1 MVREFRATASEA
13 TMKGGGWVGFARLL
27 RLLWPADMPGLKLRL
42 GATMALLAGTAML
55 NALVPLLFARLVDS
69 VAAPEQQWPL
79 AAGVFLFGYAGL
91 YWLTRMLNEARWAL
105 FAPIDQRLQ
114 RNLALRAIEHMH
126 GLSIRFH
133 LARKPGQTSRI
144 LDNGLRGLRELLFDA
159 VFLILPLGSEIVF
172 VTVVM
177 LFAVDSVFA
186 AILATAL
193 ALYGIVLVTGSN
205 RLRVHQRRAVETG
218 SRAHGEAV
226 DSLLNFEA
234 VKLFGNEGYVA
245 FHYDQSLGE
254 VESLTVRSLTF
265 RSVLGM
271 AMMTIIAV
279 AMGLILWL
287 AVDRVRAGAM
297 SVGELVLVNTYLLQL
312 IRPMERLGNLY
323 RSIKQ
328 ALVDL
333 EQLQHLMDERPE
345 IVDRPDAVPLRDGPG
360 ELAFENVSFQ
370 YGPGRGAL
378 RGVSFAARPGQT
390 LAIVGPTGAG
400 KSTIARLL
408 FRFYDVDG
416 GRITVDGQDI
426 RDITQASLRRA
437 LAAVPQDTVLFNDT
451 IADNIRFG
459 RPGASDAEIEEAAR
473 AAELHDFIMALP
485 QDYRTIVGERGLK
498 LSGGEKQRVALAR
511 SILRRP
517 RVVVLDEATSS
528 LDSRTEA
535 TVQRNLS
542 GAFGETTRLIIAHR
556 LSTVVD
562 ADEIV
567 VLDRGRIV
575 ERGTH
580 AALVARGGFY
590 AALWQAQSQAA
601 DPEAAERD
609 LLAGRI

>member
-1 MVREFRATASEA
+1 MAREFRTTSSEA
-13 TMKGGGWVGFARLL
+13 AMKGGGWAGLGRLL

-69 VAAPEQQWPL
+69 VAAPGRQW
-79 AAGVFLFGYAGL
+79 AVAGGVFLAGYVGL
-91 YWLTRMLNEARWAL
+91 YWITRLLNESRWAL

-144 LDNGLRGLRELLFDA
+144 LDNGLRGLREILFDA

-177 LFAVDSVFA
+177 LFAVDWVFA
-186 AILATAL
+186 AILAAAL
-193 ALYGIVLVTGSN
+193 TLYGIVLVAGSN

-234 VKLFGNEGYVA
+234 VKLFGNEGHVA
-245 FHYDQSLGE
+245 AHYDHSLGE

-265 RSVLGM
+265 RSLLGM
-271 AMMTIIAV
+271 AMMTIIAA
-279 AMGLILWL
+279 AMGIILFL
-287 AVDRVRAGAM
+287 AVGRVRAGAM
-297 SVGELVLVNTYLLQL
+297 SVGELVLVNAYLLQL

-328 ALVDL
+328 ALIDL
-333 EQLQHLMDERPE
+333 EQLLHLMDERPE
-345 IVDRPDAVPLRDGPG
+345 IVDRPDAEPLREGPG
-360 ELAFENVSFQ
+360 ELSFEKVSFE

-378 RGVSFAARPGQT
+378 HGVSFTARPGRT

-408 FRFYDVDG
+408 FRFYDVSR
-416 GRITVDGQDI
+416 GRIAVDGHDI
-426 RDITQASLRRA
+426 RRVTQDSLRRA

-451 IADNIRFG
+451 IGDNIRFG
-459 RPGASDAEIEEAAR
+459 RPGADDAAVEEAAR

-485 QDYRTIVGERGLK
+485 LAYRTVVGERGLK

-517 RVVVLDEATSS
+517 RIVVLDEATSS
-528 LDSRTEA
+528 LDSHTEA
-535 TVQRNLS
+535 TVQRNLT
-542 GAFGETTRLIIAHR
+542 GAFGETTRIIIAHR

-562 ADEIV
+562 ADEII

-580 AALVARGGFY
+580 AGLVERDGVY
-590 AALWQAQSQAA
+590 AALWKVQSQAS
-601 DPEAAERD
+601 DPAEAQPD
-609 LLAGRI
+609 LLAGQV

>member
-1 MVREFRATASEA
+1 MAREFRATASA
-13 TMKGGGWVGFARLL
+13 TATKGGGWSGLGRLM
-27 RLLWPADMPGLKLRL
+27 RLLWPAEMPGFKLRL
-42 GATMALLAGTAML
+42 GATMALLAGTALL
-55 NALVPLLFARLVDS
+55 NALVPLLFAGLVDS
-69 VAAPEQQWPL
+69 VAAPQRQWAI
-79 AAGVFLFGYAGL
+79 AAGVFVGGYVGL
-91 YWLTRMLNEARWAL
+91 YWITRILNEARWAL

-133 LARKPGQTSRI
+133 LARKPGQISRI

-159 VFLILPLGSEIVF
+159 VFLILPLGSEILF

-177 LFAVDSVFA
+177 LFAVDPVFA
-186 AILATAL
+186 AILASAL
-193 ALYGIVLVTGSN
+193 ALYGIVLVAGSN

-234 VKLFGNEGYVA
+234 VKLFGNEGHVA
-245 FHYDQSLGE
+245 AHYDRSLGE

-265 RSVLGM
+265 RSLLGM

-279 AMGLILWL
+279 AMGAILWL
-287 AVDRVRAGAM
+287 AVGRVRAGAM
-297 SVGELVLVNTYLLQL
+297 SVGELVLVNAYLLQL

-333 EQLQHLMDERPE
+333 EQLLHLMDERPE
-345 IVDRPDAVPLRDGPG
+345 VVDRPDAVPLGDGPG
-360 ELAFENVSFQ
+360 ELTFEKVSFQ

-378 RGVSFAARPGQT
+378 HGVSFTARPGRT

-400 KSTIARLL
+400 KSTLARLL
-408 FRFYDVDG
+408 FRFYDVERG
-416 GRITVDGQDI
+416 VIAIDGQDI
-426 RDITQASLRRA
+426 RQVTQESLRRA

-451 IADNIRFG
+451 IRDNIRFG
-459 RPGASDAEIEEAAR
+459 RPGASDADVEEAAR
-473 AAELHDFIMALP
+473 AAELHDFITALP
-485 QDYRTIVGERGLK
+485 QGYRTIVGERGLK

-517 RVVVLDEATSS
+517 RIVVLDEATSS

-542 GAFGETTRLIIAHR
+542 GPFGGSTRIIIAHR

-562 ADEIV
+562 ADEII

-575 ERGTH
+575 ERGDH
-580 AALVARGGFY
+580 ASLVERSGFY
-590 AALWQAQSQAA
+590 AALWRAQSQAA
-601 DPEAAERD
+601 DSETAERD
-609 LLAGRI
+609 LLAGGI

>member
-1 MVREFRATASEA
+1 MAREFRTTSSEA
-13 TMKGGGWVGFARLL
+13 AMKGAGWAGVGRLM
-27 RLLWPADMPGLKLRL
+27 RLLWPTDMPGLKLRL
-42 GATMALLAGTAML
+42 GAAMVLLAGTAML

-69 VAAPEQQWPL
+69 VAAPERQW
-79 AAGVFLFGYAGL
+79 AVAGGVFLAGYVGL
-91 YWLTRMLNEARWAL
+91 YWITRLLNESRWAL

-133 LARKPGQTSRI
+133 LARKPGQISRI
-144 LDNGLRGLRELLFDA
+144 LDNGLRGLREILFDA

-177 LFAVDSVFA
+177 LFAVDWVFA
-186 AILATAL
+186 AILAAAL
-193 ALYGIVLVTGSN
+193 TLYGIVLVAGSN

-234 VKLFGNEGYVA
+234 VKLFGNEGHVA
-245 FHYDQSLGE
+245 AHYDHSLGE

-265 RSVLGM
+265 RSLLGM
-271 AMMTIIAV
+271 AMMTIIAA
-279 AMGLILWL
+279 AMGIILFL
-287 AVDRVRAGAM
+287 AVGRVRAGAM
-297 SVGELVLVNTYLLQL
+297 SVGELVLVNAYLLQL

-328 ALVDL
+328 ALIDL
-333 EQLQHLMDERPE
+333 EQLLHLMDERPE
-345 IVDRPDAVPLRDGPG
+345 IVDRPDAEPLREGPG
-360 ELAFENVSFQ
+360 ELSFEKVSFE

-378 RGVSFAARPGQT
+378 HGVSFTARPGRT

-408 FRFYDVDG
+408 FRFYDVSR
-416 GRITVDGQDI
+416 GRIAVDGHDI
-426 RDITQASLRRA
+426 RRVTQDSLRRA

-451 IADNIRFG
+451 IGDNIRFG
-459 RPGASDAEIEEAAR
+459 RPGADDAAVEEAAR

-485 QDYRTIVGERGLK
+485 LAYRTVVGERGLK

-517 RVVVLDEATSS
+517 RIVVLDEATSS
-528 LDSRTEA
+528 LDSHTEA
-535 TVQRNLS
+535 TVQRNLT
-542 GAFGETTRLIIAHR
+542 GAFGETTRIIIAHR

-562 ADEIV
+562 ADEII

-580 AALVARGGFY
+580 AGLVERDGVY
-590 AALWQAQSQAA
+590 AALWKVQSQAS
-601 DPEAAERD
+601 DPAEAQPD
-609 LLAGRI
+609 LLAGQV